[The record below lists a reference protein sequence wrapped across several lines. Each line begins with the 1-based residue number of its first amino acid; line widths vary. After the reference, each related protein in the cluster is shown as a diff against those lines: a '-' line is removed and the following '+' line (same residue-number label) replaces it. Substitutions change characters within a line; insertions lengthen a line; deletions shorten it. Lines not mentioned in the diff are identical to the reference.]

1 MARSRVSA
9 AGGFAALKY
18 VFRKGGETGFFRLWK
33 RMRSG
38 NACKTCA
45 LGMGGAKGG
54 MVNEA
59 GHFPEVCKKGIQGMA
74 ADLMGAIPESF
85 FRDTPI
91 ARLQWMTPR
100 ELEGLGRLAF
110 PLIKEPGDTH
120 LRRCTW
126 EEALARTAEA
136 FKAAKPEESFI
147 YASGRASNEAAFLLG
162 LVARAYGTSNVHNC
176 SFYCHQASGVAL
188 SQIYG
193 SGTSSLVLEDLAKA
207 DLAFVI
213 GANPAS
219 NHPRLITQLVELRKR
234 GGTVIVVNPLKELG
248 LVRFRVPSLPMSMV
262 FGSKISDH
270 YVQPKIGGDIALLKA
285 LLKGVLE
292 RGGCD
297 TAFTGAHTTG
307 FEAVRADVEATP
319 WETLLAES
327 GVPRAQIDAVV
338 SALIKAK
345 AGVALWAMGLTHH
358 VHGVDNILAL
368 GNLWLTRGWLGREGA
383 GLLPIRGHSNVQGV
397 GSMGIAPTLKEAFA
411 QRLKELYGLPVLP
424 PGQDTMASM
433 RAAAEGRIRVNL
445 QLGGNLYGSNP
456 DAPAAAKAL
465 QAIPFTALVST
476 KLNTNHAHGLGQT
489 CVILP
494 ALTRDEEPQLTS
506 QESMFNYV
514 RYSAGGPPSLTGE
527 MRSEV
532 ALLADLAQRILPPL
546 PTGSPR
552 IEWSRFTD
560 HQALQ
565 AEIAKVVQGY
575 EPLPAGR
582 EFQVPGRTFHTP
594 TFATADGKA
603 HFAITPLPR
612 FTQEP
617 GSLRLMTLRSEGQ
630 FNTVV
635 YEDEDLYRGIPRR
648 DAVLVNEADARALG
662 LKEGDRVKVRSAV
675 GAMAATLYTTDI
687 AAGSCAMYCPEANV
701 LVPTDLDPR
710 SKTPAFKHIAVT
722 VEKWGQPAVAGNH

>member
-9 AGGFAALKY
+9 AGGLAAMKY
-18 VFRKGGETGFFRLWK
+18 VFAKGRQTGFLRLWK
-33 RMRSG
+33 RLHSR

-74 ADLMGAIPESF
+74 ADLMGAIQESF

-100 ELEGLGRLAF
+100 ELESLGRLAF
-110 PLIKEPGDTH
+110 PLIKAPGDTH

-136 FKAAKPEESFI
+136 FKGAKPEEAFV

-193 SGTSSLVLEDLAKA
+193 SGTSSLVLEDLGKA

-262 FGSKISDH
+262 FGSQISDH
-270 YVQPKIGGDIALLKA
+270 YLQPRIGGDIALLKA

-292 RGGCD
+292 RGGLNE
-297 TAFTGAHTTG
+297 AFIGAHTAG

-319 WETLLAES
+319 WDTLHAES
-327 GVPRAQIDAVV
+327 GVPRAPIDAVV
-338 SALIKAK
+338 SALLKAK
-345 AGVALWAMGLTHH
+345 AGIALWAMGLTHH
-358 VHGVDNILAL
+358 THGVDNILAL
-368 GNLWLTRGWLGREGA
+368 GNLWLSRGWLGREGA

-397 GSMGIAPTLKEAFA
+397 GSMGVSPVLKEAFA
-411 QRLKELYGLPVLP
+411 NRLKELYGLPLLP

-433 RAAAEGRIRVNL
+433 RAAAEGRIRVSL

-456 DAPAAAKAL
+456 DAAFAASAL
-465 QAIPFTALVST
+465 KNISFTAMVST
-476 KLNTNHAHGLGQT
+476 KLNTNHAHGLGET
-489 CVILP
+489 SVILP
-494 ALTRDEEPQLTS
+494 ALTRDEEPQATS

-514 RYSAGGPPSLTGE
+514 RFSEGGEPSLEGE

-532 ALLADLAQRILPPL
+532 SILSDLASRILPE
-546 PTGSPR
+546 GR
-552 IEWSRFTD
+552 FEWGRMRN
-560 HQALQ
+560 HAALRE
-565 AEIAKVVQGY
+565 EIAKAVQGF
-575 EPLPAGR
+575 EQLREGH

-594 TFATADGKA
+594 AFATPDGKA
-603 HFAITPLPR
+603 HFSVTPLPR
-612 FTQEP
+612 FAETGE
-617 GSLRLMTLRSEGQ
+617 LRLMTIRSEGQ

-662 LKEGDRVKVRSAV
+662 LKEGDRVKVRSSV

-687 AAGSCAMYCPEANV
+687 SRGSCAMYCPEANV
-701 LVPTDLDPR
+701 LVPSDLDPR
-710 SKTPAFKHIAVT
+710 SKTPAFKHISVSLEAW
-722 VEKWGQPAVAGNH
+722 KS

>member
-9 AGGFAALKY
+9 AGGFAALTY
-18 VFRKGGETGFFRLWK
+18 VFRKGGQTGFFRLWQ

-45 LGMGGAKGG
+45 LGMGGARGG

-74 ADLMGAIPESF
+74 ADLQGALPETF

-136 FKAAKPEESFI
+136 FKAAKPEEAFV

-248 LVRFRVPSLPMSMV
+248 LVRFRVPSLPLSLV
-262 FGSKISDH
+262 FGSKISDL
-270 YVQPKIGGDIALLKA
+270 YLQPKIGGDIALLKG

-292 RGGCD
+292 RGGLD
-297 TAFTGAHTTG
+297 EPFVRDHTADFD
-307 FEAVRADVEATP
+307 AVRADVEATP
-319 WETLLAES
+319 WETLVSES
-327 GVPRAQIDAVV
+327 GVPRAQMDAVV
-338 SALIKAK
+338 AALLKAK
-345 AGVALWAMGLTHH
+345 SGVALWAMGLTHH

-368 GNLWLTRGWLGREGA
+368 GNLWLARGWLGREGA

-411 QRLKELYGLPVLP
+411 QRLKDLYDLPVLP

-433 RAAAEGRIRVNL
+433 HAAAEGRIRASL

-465 QAIPFTALVST
+465 QAIPFTAIVST
-476 KLNTNHAHGLGQT
+476 KLNTTHAHGLGQT

-494 ALTRDEEPQLTS
+494 ALTRDEEPQATT
-506 QESMFNYV
+506 QESMFNHV
-514 RYSAGGPPSLTGE
+514 RFSEGGEPSLQGE

-532 ALLADLAQRILPPL
+532 AILADLAERILPE
-546 PTGSPR
+546 G
-552 IEWSRFTD
+552 RFDWARLRD
-560 HQALQ
+560 HASLRE
-565 AEIAKVVQGY
+565 EIAQAVQGY
-575 EPLPAGR
+575 EPLSRGK
-582 EFQVPGRTFHTP
+582 EFQVPGRTFHRP
-594 TFATADGKA
+594 AFATPDGKA
-603 HFAITPLPR
+603 HFAVTPLPR
-612 FTQEP
+612 FED
-617 GSLRLMTLRSEGQ
+617 GGHLRLMTLRSEGQ

-635 YEDEDLYRGIPRR
+635 YEEEDLYRGIPRR
-648 DAVLVNEADARALG
+648 DAVLVSEADARALG
-662 LKEGDRVKVRSAV
+662 FREGDRVKVRSAT
-675 GAMAATLYTTDI
+675 GEMAATLYTTDI
-687 AAGSCAMYCPEANV
+687 SEGSCAMYCPEANV
-701 LVPTDLDPR
+701 LVPSLLDPR
-710 SKTPAFKHIAVT
+710 SKTPAFKHVPVT
-722 VEKWGQPAVAGNH
+722 LTRWS

>member
-18 VFRKGGETGFFRLWK
+18 VFRKGGQAGFFRLWK

-45 LGMGGAKGG
+45 LGMGGARGG

-74 ADLMGAIPESF
+74 ADLMGAIPEAF

-126 EEALARTAEA
+126 DEALARTAEA
-136 FKAAKPEESFI
+136 FRAAKPEEAFV

-188 SQIYG
+188 TQIYG
-193 SGTSSLVLEDLAKA
+193 SGTSSLVLEDLGKA

-219 NHPRLITQLVELRKR
+219 NHPRLITQLVELRQR

-248 LVRFRVPSLPMSMV
+248 LVRFRVPSLPLSMV
-262 FGSKISDH
+262 FGSKISDL
-270 YVQPKIGGDIALLKA
+270 YLQPRIGGDIALLKG

-292 RGGCD
+292 RGGLD
-297 TAFTGAHTTG
+297 AAFVDGHTTG
-307 FEAVRADVEATP
+307 FAEVRTDVEGTP
-319 WETLLAES
+319 WDRLVEES
-327 GVPRAQIDAVV
+327 GVPRAQMDATV
-338 SALIKAK
+338 SALLKAK

-368 GNLWLTRGWLGREGA
+368 GNVWLSRGWLGREGA

-397 GSMGIAPTLKEAFA
+397 GSMGIAPTMKEAFA
-411 QRLKELYGLPVLP
+411 QRLKDLYDLPILP

-433 RAAAEGRIRVNL
+433 RAAAEGRILVSL

-465 QAIPFTALVST
+465 QAIPFTAIVST
-476 KLNTNHAHGLGQT
+476 KLNTTHAHGLGQT

-494 ALTRDEEPQLTS
+494 ALTRDEEPQTTT
-506 QESMFNYV
+506 QESMFNHV
-514 RYSAGGPPSLTGE
+514 RFSEGGAPSLQGD

-532 ALLADLAQRILPPL
+532 AIFADLAERLLPE
-546 PTGSPR
+546 GR
-552 IEWSRFTD
+552 FDWSRMHNHT
-560 HQALQ
+560 ALRE
-565 AEIAKVVQGY
+565 EIAKAVQGY
-575 EPLPAGR
+575 EPVAAGR

-594 TFATADGKA
+594 AFATPDGRA
-603 HFAITPLPR
+603 HFAVTPLPR
-612 FTQEP
+612 FEADGP
-617 GSLRLMTLRSEGQ
+617 LRLMTIRSEGQ

-648 DAVLVNEADARALG
+648 DAVLVSEADAARLG
-662 LKEGDRVKVRSAV
+662 LKEGDRVKVRSTV
-675 GAMAATLYTTDI
+675 GSMAATLFTTDI
-687 AAGSCAMYCPEANV
+687 AEGSCAMYCPEANV
-701 LVPTDLDPR
+701 LVPSELDPR
-710 SKTPAFKHIAVT
+710 SKTPAFKHVGVT
-722 VEKWGQPAVAGNH
+722 LERWTS

>member
-33 RMRSG
+33 RLHAR

-45 LGMGGAKGG
+45 VGMGG
-54 MVNEA
+54 MRNEA

-74 ADLMGAIPESF
+74 ADLQGGIPEAF

-91 ARLQWMTPR
+91 ARLQWMSPR
-100 ELEGLGRLAF
+100 ELEALGRLTF

-126 EEALARTAEA
+126 EEALARTAETFRSA
-136 FKAAKPEESFI
+136 TPEETFC
-147 YASGRASNEAAFLLG
+147 YASGRASNEAAFLLT
-162 LVARAYGTSNVHNC
+162 LVARAYGTSNIHNC

-188 SQIYG
+188 NQIYG
-193 SGTSSLVLEDLAKA
+193 SGTSSLVLEDLDKA

-219 NHPRLITQLVELRKR
+219 NHPRLITKLVELRRR
-234 GGTVIVVNPLKELG
+234 GGTVIIVNPLKELG
-248 LVRFRVPSLPMSMV
+248 LVRFRVPSLVLSLL
-262 FGSKISDH
+262 FGSTISDL
-270 YVQPKIGGDIALLKA
+270 YLQPKVGGDIALLKA

-292 RGGCD
+292 RGGLD
-297 TAFTGAHTTG
+297 SAFVANHTTG
-307 FEAVRADVEATP
+307 FEAVRADVEAES
-319 WETLLAES
+319 WDTLLAEC
-327 GVPRAQIDAVV
+327 GVPRAQVDAAVA
-338 SALIKAK
+338 ALLKAK
-345 AGVALWAMGLTHH
+345 KGLACWAMGLTHH

-368 GNLWLTRGWLGREGA
+368 GNLWLSRGWLGAEGA

-397 GSMGIAPTLKEAFA
+397 GSMGVAPVLKEAFA
-411 QRLKELYGLPVLP
+411 RKLRDLYGIPDLP

-433 RAAAEGRIRVNL
+433 RAAAEGRIRASL
-445 QLGGNLYGSNP
+445 QLGGNLHGSNP

-494 ALTRDEEPQLTS
+494 ALTRDEEPQGTS

-514 RYSAGGPPSLTGE
+514 RHSEGGTPAVPGE

-532 ALLADLAQRILPPL
+532 AILGDLARRILPE
-546 PTGSPR
+546 GR
-552 IEWSRFTD
+552 FDWSRFTD
-560 HQALQ
+560 HTALRE
-565 AEIAKVVQGY
+565 EIAKAVGGY
-575 EPLPAGR
+575 EPLPTGR
-582 EFQVPGRTFHTP
+582 EFQVAGRTFHTP
-594 TFATADGKA
+594 AFATPEDRA
-603 HFAITPLPR
+603 HFAVTPLPR
-612 FTQEP
+612 FTE
-617 GSLRLMTLRSEGQ
+617 GTDTLRLMTLRSEGQ

-635 YEDEDLYRGIPRR
+635 YEDEDLYRGIPQR
-648 DAVLVNEADARALG
+648 DAVLMHEADAKARG
-662 LKEGDRVKVRSAV
+662 LKEGDRVKVRSTT
-675 GAMAATLYTTDI
+675 GQMAATLYTVDI

-701 LVPTDLDPR
+701 LVPPTLDPR
-710 SKTPAFKHIAVT
+710 SGTPSFKHIPVT
-722 VEKWGQPAVAGNH
+722 VTRWS

>member
-9 AGGFAALKY
+9 AGGFAALNY
-18 VFRKGGETGFFRLWK
+18 VFRKGGQTGFFRLWK

-45 LGMGGAKGG
+45 VGMGGAKGG

-74 ADLMGAIPESF
+74 ADLMGAIPETF

-100 ELEGLGRLAF
+100 ELESLGRLAF

-126 EEALARTAEA
+126 DEALARTAEA
-136 FKAAKPEESFI
+136 FRAAKPEEAFV

-248 LVRFRVPSLPMSMV
+248 LVRFRVPSLPLSMV

-270 YVQPKIGGDIALLKA
+270 YLQPKIGGDIALLKA

-292 RGGCD
+292 RGGLEE
-297 TAFTGAHTTG
+297 AFVQGHTTG
-307 FEAVRADVEATP
+307 FAAVKADVEATP
-319 WETLLAES
+319 WDLLLAEC
-327 GVPRAQIDAVV
+327 GVPRPQIDAVV
-338 SALIKAK
+338 SALLKAK
-345 AGVALWAMGLTHH
+345 SGVALWAMGLTHH

-368 GNLWLTRGWLGREGA
+368 GNLWLSRGWLGREGA

-411 QRLKELYGLPVLP
+411 QRLKDLYDLPILP

-433 RAAAEGRIRVNL
+433 RAAAEGRIRVSL

-476 KLNTNHAHGLGQT
+476 KLNTTHVHGLGQT

-494 ALTRDEEPQLTS
+494 ALTRDEEPQATS
-506 QESMFNYV
+506 QESMFNHV
-514 RYSAGGPPSLTGE
+514 RFSEGGEPSLQGE

-532 ALLADLAQRILPPL
+532 ALLADLASRILPE
-546 PTGSPR
+546 GR
-552 IEWSRFTD
+552 FDWSRLKD
-560 HQALQ
+560 HAALRE
-565 AEIAKVVQGY
+565 EIAKAVQGY
-575 EPLPAGR
+575 EPLREGR

-594 TFATADGKA
+594 AFATPDGRATFAV
-603 HFAITPLPR
+603 TPLPH
-612 FTQEP
+612 FEDP
-617 GSLRLMTLRSEGQ
+617 GRLRLMTIRSEGQ

-648 DAVLVNEADARALG
+648 DAVLVNAADAARLG
-662 LKEGDRVKVRSAV
+662 LKEGDRVKVRSTV
-675 GAMAATLYTTDI
+675 GSMTATLYTTDI
-687 AAGSCAMYCPEANV
+687 SEGSCAMYCPEANV
-701 LVPTDLDPR
+701 LVPSDLDPR
-710 SKTPAFKHIAVT
+710 SKTPTFKHVGVT
-722 VEKWGQPAVAGNH
+722 LERWKG

>member
-18 VFRKGGETGFFRLWK
+18 VFRKGGQTGFFRLWK

-74 ADLMGAIPESF
+74 ADLMGAIPEAF

-100 ELEGLGRLAF
+100 ELESLGRLAF

-126 EEALARTAEA
+126 DEALSRTAEA
-136 FKAAKPEESFI
+136 FKASKPEETFV

-162 LVARAYGTSNVHNC
+162 LVARAYGTANVHNC

-193 SGTSSLVLEDLAKA
+193 SGTSSLVLEDLGKA

-248 LVRFRVPSLPMSMV
+248 LVRFRVPSLPLSML
-262 FGSKISDH
+262 FGSKISDL
-270 YVQPKIGGDIALLKA
+270 YLQPKIGGDIALLKA

-292 RGGCD
+292 RGGSD
-297 TAFTGAHTTG
+297 EAFIGAHTTG
-307 FEAVRADVEATP
+307 FESVRADVEGTP
-319 WETLLAES
+319 WDTLSTES
-327 GVPRAQIDAVV
+327 GVPRAQIDAAVT
-338 SALIKAK
+338 ALLKAK
-345 AGVALWAMGLTHH
+345 AGIALWAMGLTHH
-358 VHGVDNILAL
+358 THGVDNILAL
-368 GNLWLTRGWLGREGA
+368 GNLWLGRGWLGKEGA

-397 GSMGIAPTLKEAFA
+397 GSMGVAPVLKEAFA
-411 QRLKELYGLPVLP
+411 KRLKELYDLPLLP

-433 RAAAEGRIRVNL
+433 RAAASGRIQASL

-494 ALTRDEEPQLTS
+494 ALTRDEEPQTTS

-514 RYSAGGPPSLTGE
+514 RYSEGGEPSLDGE

-532 ALLADLAQRILPPL
+532 ALLADLAQRILPA
-546 PTGSPR
+546 GR
-552 IEWSRFTD
+552 FDWSRFT
-560 HQALQ
+560 HHAALRE
-565 AEIAKVVQGY
+565 EIAQAVQGY
-575 EPLPAGR
+575 EPLPQEQ
-582 EFQVPGRTFHTP
+582 EFQVAGRTFHQP
-594 TFATADGKA
+594 AFATQDGKA
-603 HFAITPLPR
+603 HFAVTPLPA
-612 FTQEP
+612 FAEAP
-617 GSLRLMTLRSEGQ
+617 GALRLMTLRSEGQ

-648 DAVLVNEADARALG
+648 DAVLVHEADARALG

-675 GAMAATLYTTDI
+675 GTMTATLYTTDI
-687 AAGSCAMYCPEANV
+687 ARGSCAMYCPEANV
-701 LVPTDLDPR
+701 LVPSDLDPR
-710 SKTPAFKHIAVT
+710 SKTPAFKHISVRLEAW
-722 VEKWGQPAVAGNH
+722 KA